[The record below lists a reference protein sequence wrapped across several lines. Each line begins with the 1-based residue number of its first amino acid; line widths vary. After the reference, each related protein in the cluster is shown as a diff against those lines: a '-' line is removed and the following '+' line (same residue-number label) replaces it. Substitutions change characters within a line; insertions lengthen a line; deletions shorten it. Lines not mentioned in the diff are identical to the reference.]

1 MAPDG
6 GMGAAVYVTF
16 NVTVTIA
23 HVCWTSVISAAG
35 LLSVGF
41 KSRQNAFERVFL
53 LAFAFAPDFMLLS
66 ASWEPF
72 FLWNYT
78 AILLCWMFLERA
90 GPTSKAAN
98 GQKKAVDQP
107 VPYRA
112 LQSSDAC
119 RGLVFLFLVHAV
131 SLTVSSLFSA
141 LTFLPCLPGVF
152 LYRKCGKH
160 IVRKF
165 FFGRQVRYLT
175 VIATGAFTLH
185 LSTALFQSFNLPSC
199 PPFSCSRS
207 SYRLFSCRRLSS
219 QFAECNGYLHSR
231 LYS

>member
-1 MAPDG
+1 
-6 GMGAAVYVTF
+6 
-16 NVTVTIA
+16 
-23 HVCWTSVISAAG
+23 
-35 LLSVGF
+35 
-41 KSRQNAFERVFL
+41 
-53 LAFAFAPDFMLLS
+53 MLLS

-90 GPTSKAAN
+90 GATSKAAN
-98 GQKKAVDQP
+98 GQKKGVDQP

-112 LQSSDAC
+112 LQSSDAY

-131 SLTVSSLFSA
+131 SVTVSSFFSA
-141 LTFLPCLPGVF
+141 LTMSLPRLPGVF

-160 IVRKF
+160 IVRGSF
-165 FFGRQVRYLT
+165 SGRQVRYLT
-175 VIATGAFTLH
+175 VIATGAFTLP
-185 LSTALFQSFNLPSC
+185 LSTALFRSFNLPSC

-219 QFAECNGYLHSR
+219 QFAKCNGYLRSR